1 MGASEQPD
9 MKVPNSAHVRASGHS
24 LECQS
29 RSTHCQGQPMS
40 SVAPPHCQALVVNTS
55 STWFSFLK
63 KMVKFS
69 RICQDDTFYFF
80 PHWPPM
86 RNRTL
91 ASKRPG

>member
-9 MKVPNSAHVRASGHS
+9 MKVPSSAHVQASGHS

-29 RSTHCQGQPMS
+29 RSTHCQGQPRS
-40 SVAPPHCQALVVNTS
+40 SAAPPHHQALIVNTS

-69 RICQDDTFYFF
+69 RICHDTFYFF
-80 PHWPPM
+80 PH
-86 RNRTL
+86 
-91 ASKRPG
+91 